1 MNLSRDLFLPVFVAK
16 HEKEKDVFSI
26 HGPNQVRSYTVSALK
41 YLAACGV
48 QDFLIFSMYTE
59 GTVGVVQAGWEEK
72 DDRHTVSILR
82 FVLVPK
88 LMIIPEE

>member
-1 MNLSRDLFLPVFVAK
+1 MNLFRDLFLPVFVAK

-26 HGPNQVRSYTVSALK
+26 QGPNQVRSYTVSALK

-48 QDFLIFSMYTE
+48 EDFLIFSLYTE

-72 DDRHTVSILR
+72 GDQRMVR
-82 FVLVPK
+82 FFLICRVPR
-88 LMIIPEE
+88 LMITPEE